1 MSPLLWTCDST
12 TELAKAL
19 MREGYTISAD
29 TVGRLL
35 ANMDYSL
42 QANMKSLDEGGNHPD
57 RDRQLRY
64 LSARVWRL
72 QREDQPVISV
82 DTKKVID

>member
-64 LSARVWRL
+64 LSARCGGCNVKTSQSSRWIPR
-72 QREDQPVISV
+72 R
-82 DTKKVID
+82 